1 MKFQRI
7 RNDGIRAITANGIS
21 YDAEI
26 AHEAQSDG
34 TLDLDNDERVFVNYN
49 GPTHRAPGGE
59 DRDDG
64 KLVMKAFEALFMFDK
79 RDESGFPLHTYL
91 HNGRLIAWFDEQR
104 CEGYIA

>member
-59 DRDDG
+59 DREDG
-64 KLVMKAFEALFMFDK
+64 KLGMKAFEAVGMCDK
-79 RDESGFPLHTYL
+79 RDESGCPRHTFL
-91 HNGRLIAWFDEQR
+91 HNWRRMAGV
-104 CEGYIA
+104 EG